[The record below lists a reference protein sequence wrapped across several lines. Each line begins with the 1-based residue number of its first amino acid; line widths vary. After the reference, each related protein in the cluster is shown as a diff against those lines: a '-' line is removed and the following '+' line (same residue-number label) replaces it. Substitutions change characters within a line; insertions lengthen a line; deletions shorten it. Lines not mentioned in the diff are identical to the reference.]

1 MQEFAFLSLLIW
13 VPIVSG
19 VMVLA
24 LGANNNP
31 TTGKWMALTG
41 SVAGLALI
49 IPVWFKFD
57 IKQQEMQF
65 EELVPWVD
73 TLNINY
79 HLGIDGIS
87 FVLIFLNCLTTFIV
101 VVASWDLVVQR
112 ICQYLASFLI
122 LSGLINGAFSALD
135 AVLFYVFFEATLIP
149 MFIIIGVW
157 GGVNRVYAALK
168 FFLYTLTGSLLTLV
182 ALIYLFNAS
191 GRSFAILEYH
201 ELSLP
206 IFEQVL
212 IFGAFFAAFAVKIPM
227 WPVHTWLPD
236 AHVEAPTAGSVVLAA
251 VLLKLGAYGFLRL
264 SLPILPD
271 ASVMLSPV
279 MIFLALT
286 SIVYIGFVAL
296 VQPDMKKLI
305 AYSSVSHM
313 GFVTLGIFLLNVE
326 GMMGAIIQLV
336 SHGFIS
342 GALFLCIGV
351 LYDRLHTR
359 EIGDFGGV
367 VNTMPIFA
375 SFFMLFA
382 MANAGLPGTSG
393 FVGEFLVLMGAM
405 KINFWYA
412 FAAGITLVIGA
423 AYTLWMYK
431 RVMFGEIASPKIGA
445 LLDLNS
451 REIIVL
457 GISALFILW
466 MGVYPSSFTQFLHVT
481 VDGLLSH
488 VGNSKLY

>member
-24 LGANNNP
+24 LGASNNP

-41 SVAGLALI
+41 SAAGLGLI

-191 GRSFAILEYH
+191 ERSFSILDYH
-201 ELSLP
+201 QLSLP

-351 LYDRLHTR
+351 LYDRLHSR

-457 GISALFILW
+457 SISAFCILW

-488 VGNSKLY
+488 VGNSKL